1 MQTHKRMGQ
10 SLLKGTLVLTVAGII
25 VKTIGSLNW
34 VILSR
39 VLGGEGMGLYQMA
52 YPLYFLALSVS
63 SAGIPVAISII
74 TAERVAARDHRG
86 ARRVFRV
93 SLLLLAATGLI
104 FSLLLFFGASWL
116 IQERF
121 IRDPRAY
128 YSLVALAPAIFFVT
142 ILSSFRGF
150 LQGWR
155 FMTPTAVSQIAE
167 QVVRVV
173 TMLVF
178 ATLLAGRGIEYAAA
192 GATFG
197 AAPGA
202 VAGLLVILFYYW
214 RQRAQLAPQ
223 PTSVETLAIQP
234 GGEIVRRILR
244 LSVPI
249 SVSSVMLPVVANLDL
264 FIVPRRLEA
273 AGYTVAAATEQFGYL
288 TGMAVPLV
296 NLATVLTGALAT
308 SIVPAVSEAHALGAG
323 ERLHRRTAAGFRL
336 ANIVTVPAFVG
347 VWVLAEPLSM
357 MLYHAPQAAPAVKA
371 LSFAVVLLGIHQ
383 VSTGVLQGLG
393 RTFIPVVNMTISAA
407 VKVGLNWTLTASPA
421 LGIVGAAWATVADIG
436 IAALLNMYYVRR
448 YTGFASDYAALAKS
462 AAAAAV
468 MGGAVFAVHTFL
480 AAAARSNNLAT
491 LAAIGVGV
499 GIYGL
504 CLLALGA
511 IGEYDI
517 KMIPVVGRPLILV
530 LRRLRLLRTESDV

>member
-1 MQTHKRMGQ
+1 MQAHKRTGQ
-10 SLLKGTLVLTVAGII
+10 SLLKGTLVLTVAGIV
-25 VKTIGSLNW
+25 VKIIGSLNW

-74 TAERVAARDHRG
+74 TAERVAARDYRG

-150 LQGWR
+150 LQGWQ

-202 VAGLLVILFYYW
+202 VAGLLIILFYYW
-214 RQRAQLAPQ
+214 RHRAELTPQ
-223 PTSVETLAIQP
+223 PAPEDTLVGQS
-234 GGEIVRRILR
+234 GGEIVRRIFR

-264 FIVPRRLEA
+264 FIVPLRLEA
-273 AGYTVAAATEQFGYL
+273 AGYTVEAATELFGYL

-296 NLATVLTGALAT
+296 NLATVLTGSLAT
-308 SIVPAVSEAHALGAG
+308 SIVPAVSEAHSLGAHD
-323 ERLHRRTAAGFRL
+323 RLHRRTAAGFRL
-336 ANIVTVPAFVG
+336 ANFVTVPAFVG

-357 MLYHAPQAAPAVKA
+357 MLYHAPQAAPAVRA

-393 RTFIPVVNMTISAA
+393 RTFIPVKNMTISAA
-407 VKVGLNWTLTASPA
+407 AKVALNWTLTANPA

-448 YTGFASDYAALAKS
+448 YTGFTSDYAALAKS
-462 AAAAAV
+462 AVAAVV
-468 MGGAVFAVHTFL
+468 MGGAVYAVHTFL
-480 AAAARSNNLAT
+480 AIAARSNNLAT

-499 GIYGL
+499 GVYGIGM
-504 CLLALGA
+504 LAVGA
-511 IGEYDI
+511 IGEGDI
-517 KMIPVVGRPLILV
+517 KMIPGVGAPLVRL
-530 LRRLRLLRTESDV
+530 LRRLRLLRPKGAV